1 MAHADFV
8 HLHLHTEYS
17 LLDGACRLDKLI
29 EKAHELKFP
38 ALAITDHGAMHGVV
52 DFYKEARAKGIK
64 PIIGCE
70 VYVAPGSRLEKKSST
85 GGKDV
90 YNHLV
95 LLAKN
100 EVGYKNLVKLTTA
113 AHLEGYYYKP
123 RIDKE
128 ILAAH
133 KEGLIAL
140 SGCLASEVP
149 QAIMKDQL
157 AQARDAMDWFKQ
169 TLGAENFYLELQ
181 NHGIAE
187 QAKVNKHLIAW
198 AKEFGLKCVAT
209 NDVHYVEK
217 KHSHAHDC
225 LVCIGTQSL
234 LSDPKRMSAGY
245 VPEQFFLRSADE
257 MKARFTELPEAVTNT
272 LEVAEKCN
280 VEFDFKTL
288 HYPLFDPPE
297 HFTREGY
304 LRHLL
309 ADALFRRYT
318 IHAKAQGQEFV
329 VEGIDDP
336 KRLPTY
342 QPNEP
347 LTPALSPG
355 EREKRAPSS
364 DMAMAVTGSA
374 DSQIMESVAPL
385 SPLPGGEGQG
395 EGERKAD
402 IHDPA
407 IATAIKVVIDRL
419 QVELGVI
426 EKTGFISYFLIV
438 ADFVQYG
445 RSKGIACVARGSAAG
460 SLVTYLLEIANVDP
474 IRYGLLFER
483 FLNPERVNPPDID
496 IDFADD
502 RRADVIEY
510 VRQKYGRDAVAQII
524 TFGTMGAKSVV
535 RDVGRVMG
543 LSYGECDRLA
553 KMVPAE
559 LKMSLEKA
567 LKQSPELKQAYETE
581 ETTRELIDT
590 AFVLEDLARNT
601 SVHAAGVVIGAE
613 PLVNLLP
620 LKTDEDGAL
629 VTQYPMNP
637 VGELGLLKMDFLGLK
652 TLTVIRNTCDM
663 ILKTRGLVVDV
674 DQLPLDDKKTY
685 DLLNRAET
693 LGVFQLESGGMR
705 DLCRKFQIASVE
717 HITALVALY
726 RPGPMDL
733 IPEFIK
739 RRHGEVKVEYEHP
752 LLEPIAKETYGILI
766 YQEQVMQAAQIL
778 GGYTLGGADLLRRAM
793 GKKKVEEMQ
802 QHRESFVKG
811 SLEKNKIP
819 KAKANQI
826 FDLLEKFAGYGFNK
840 SHAAAYA
847 VVAYQTAYLKANYP
861 VEFLC
866 AMMTNDM
873 GDTAKLA
880 QFIAEARTM
889 GLEVLAPDVNES
901 QVFFAPAAGGGSGSG
916 TGVPPVPPEGILP
929 AIAGQKGNSGETPGD
944 TGKMPV
950 PLTFVGFDKQRPAG
964 IRWRNL
970 PHWQQEGVTYF
981 VTFRLADSL
990 PQSVSG
996 KWRLEREQ
1004 ALRALEQP
1012 PELSATNSGQKT
1024 PEAEPAE
1031 VARRGQMEEITKT
1044 FRERLEAF
1052 LDEGRGECWL
1062 KNPAVAEVVEQ
1073 ALRHFDGER
1082 YVLGSYVIMP
1092 NHVHVL
1098 VRPLM
1103 NHALSEILHSWKS
1116 FTAKEANKIL
1126 QRSGEFWQDE
1136 SFDHIVRNEH
1146 ALENFAAYIEANP
1159 RYAGLS
1165 AGNYRVG
1172 GGSGTLEQSTS
1183 GTGVPPVHPEGIWPA
1198 AAGQKGNSGETPGDT
1213 GKMPVLLGERKVIRF
1228 GLAAIKGVG
1237 ESAVQIMLKA
1247 RAEGGKFT
1255 SLADLCERVDGRA
1268 VTRKT
1273 LEALIKTGACD
1284 GFGQNRATLFAQIDR
1299 TLARAASIV
1308 SDRQKGQSSLFGV
1321 LEEKASSV
1329 MPEAISSLPE
1339 WPQHELLAHEKEL
1352 LGFYVTGH
1360 PLTPFAP
1367 ILEKYCL
1374 ATTSKLAELPNRS
1387 LTRIGGLIAAAQ
1399 HGVSKKSGKPYSMV
1413 TLEDLEGTVQILV
1426 MNENYDKFRALL
1438 ELNKAIMVVGE
1449 VNTGE
1454 DRPKIFP
1461 QEMFPL
1467 EDAPK
1472 KYTKQVHFRLQ
1483 TAHLQPESMNSVM
1496 EIVAA
1501 HPGRCPL
1508 MFCFRYPT
1516 GQAVFVQP
1524 HERYG
1529 VLPSRELQAA
1539 IDEKFGTDT
1548 YYVKVDLSLPEK
1560 QNRWGKKA
1568 DFNGG
1573 GGDE

>member
-1 MAHADFV
+1 MSHADFV

-17 LLDGACRLDKLI
+17 LLDGACRLDKLV
-29 EKAHELKFP
+29 EKAHELKLP
-38 ALAITDHGAMHGVV
+38 ALAITDHGAMHGAV
-52 DFYKEARAKGIK
+52 DFWKEARSKGVK

-95 LLAKN
+95 LLAKDQ
-100 EVGYKNLVKLTTA
+100 VGYKNLVKLTTS

-128 ILAAH
+128 ILTQC
-133 KEGLIAL
+133 KDGLIAL
-140 SGCLASEVP
+140 SGCLASEIP

-157 AQARDAMDWFKQ
+157 SQARDAVDWFKQ

-187 QAKVNKHLIAW
+187 QAKVNKHLIQW

-225 LVCIGTQSL
+225 LVCIGTQDL
-234 LSDPKRMSAGY
+234 LSNPKRMGAGY
-245 VPEQFFLRSADE
+245 VPEQFYLRSAEE
-257 MKARFTELPEAVTNT
+257 MKARFTDLPEAVPNT

-288 HYPLFDPPE
+288 HYPVFTPPE
-297 HFTREGY
+297 HFTREGF
-304 LRHLL
+304 LRKWL
-309 ADALFRRYT
+309 AEGLFTRYT
-318 IHAKAQGQEFV
+318 IHARAEGQEFI
-329 VEGIDDP
+329 VEKVDDP
-336 KRLPTY
+336 KRLPTFDP
-342 QPNEP
+342 QNPNQE
-347 LTPALSPG
+347 A
-355 EREKRAPSS
+355 
-364 DMAMAVTGSA
+364 AV
-374 DSQIMESVAPL
+374 
-385 SPLPGGEGQG
+385 
-395 EGERKAD
+395 KA
-402 IHDPA
+402 
-407 IATAIKVVIDRL
+407 VIDRL
-419 QVELGVI
+419 QLELGVI

-438 ADFVQYG
+438 GDFIRYG

-510 VRQKYGRDAVAQII
+510 VREKYGRDAVAQII

-553 KMVPAE
+553 KMIPAE

-567 LKQSPELKQAYETE
+567 LKQSPELKEAYETE

-590 AFVLEDLARNT
+590 AFVLEDLARNS
-601 SVHAAGVVIGAE
+601 SVHAAGVVIGPE

-629 VTQYPMNP
+629 VTQYAMNP

-652 TLTVIRNTCDM
+652 TLTVIRNTCEMIKRTKGVTVDM
-663 ILKTRGLVVDV
+663 

-766 YQEQVMQAAQIL
+766 YQEQVMQAAQLL

-802 QHRESFVKG
+802 QHREIFVKG
-811 SLEKNKIP
+811 CLEKNKIP

-873 GDTAKLA
+873 SDTAKLSEY
-880 QFIAEARTM
+880 IAEARTM
-889 GLEVLAPDVNES
+889 GIEVLAPDVNES
-901 QVFFAPAAGGGSGSG
+901 QLFFAPAREG
-916 TGVPPVPPEGILP
+916 T
-929 AIAGQKGNSGETPGD
+929 
-944 TGKMPV
+944 
-950 PLTFVGFDKQRPAG
+950 
-964 IRWRNL
+964 
-970 PHWQQEGVTYF
+970 
-981 VTFRLADSL
+981 
-990 PQSVSG
+990 
-996 KWRLEREQ
+996 
-1004 ALRALEQP
+1004 
-1012 PELSATNSGQKT
+1012 
-1024 PEAEPAE
+1024 
-1031 VARRGQMEEITKT
+1031 
-1044 FRERLEAF
+1044 
-1052 LDEGRGECWL
+1052 
-1062 KNPAVAEVVEQ
+1062 
-1073 ALRHFDGER
+1073 
-1082 YVLGSYVIMP
+1082 
-1092 NHVHVL
+1092 
-1098 VRPLM
+1098 
-1103 NHALSEILHSWKS
+1103 
-1116 FTAKEANKIL
+1116 
-1126 QRSGEFWQDE
+1126 
-1136 SFDHIVRNEH
+1136 
-1146 ALENFAAYIEANP
+1146 
-1159 RYAGLS
+1159 
-1165 AGNYRVG
+1165 
-1172 GGSGTLEQSTS
+1172 
-1183 GTGVPPVHPEGIWPA
+1183 
-1198 AAGQKGNSGETPGDT
+1198 
-1213 GKMPVLLGERKVIRF
+1213 VIRF

-1237 ESAVQIMLKA
+1237 EAAVQVMLKA
-1247 RAEGGKFT
+1247 REEGGKFS
-1255 SLADLCERVDGRA
+1255 SLSDLCERVDGRA

-1284 GFGQNRATLFAQIDR
+1284 GFGLNRATLFAQIER

-1308 SDRQKGQSSLFGV
+1308 SDRAKGQSSLFGA
-1321 LEEKASSV
+1321 LEEKASAA
-1329 MPEAISSLPE
+1329 MPESIASLPE

-1360 PLTPFAP
+1360 PLTPYAP

-1374 ATTSKLAELPNRS
+1374 ANTSQLMGLANRT

-1399 HGVSKKSGKPYSMV
+1399 HGVSKKSGKPYSMI
-1413 TLEDLEGTVQILV
+1413 TLEDLHGSAQVLV
-1426 MNENYDKFRALL
+1426 MNENYDKFRQLL
-1438 ELNKAIMVVGE
+1438 ELNAAIMVIGE

-1461 QEMFPL
+1461 QEIFPL
-1467 EDAPK
+1467 DDAPK
-1472 KYTKQVHFRLQ
+1472 KFTKQVHFRLH
-1483 TAHLQPESMNSVM
+1483 TAHLQPESMETVRDL
-1496 EIVAA
+1496 VAA
-1501 HPGRCPL
+1501 HPGKCPL

-1516 GQAVFVQP
+1516 GQTVFIAP

-1529 VLPSRELQAA
+1529 VMPSRELQAA
-1539 IDEKFGTDT
+1539 VDAVFGADT
-1548 YYVKVDLSLPEK
+1548 YYVKVDTSLPEK
-1560 QNRWGKKA
+1560 QNRWGRKGGG
-1568 DFNGG
+1568 NGSNG